1 MNSHGPLVLCSHL
14 HFHAWIIIWLSTV
27 SAIGTHFIQYLSFF
41 STSFPEIM
49 FWPFTDVCKF
59 QMIWDQ
65 KIWYLPGGFSLL
77 EKKKFCASLLPSFW
91 FTVFLL
97 PAKVRNLVF
106 IIWLLLVGI
115 DSVTDKL
122 KTTFSWMKNT
132 LFCPFESPEGWKP
145 HFRPGRT
152 RPDACSP
159 SRKWGLMAPCYSIQT
174 RWLLK
179 LKPLTNNIHKLRS

>member
-1 MNSHGPLVLCSHL
+1 MDYHLIIDSIGNRHTFYSIFKFFFNKFPRNNVLT
-14 HFHAWIIIWLSTV
+14 FHRCMQISNDLRSKDMIPPRR
-27 SAIGTHFIQYLSFF
+27 FF
-41 STSFPEIM
+41 
-49 FWPFTDVCKF
+49 
-59 QMIWDQ
+59 
-65 KIWYLPGGFSLL
+65 LAR
-77 EKKKFCASLLPSFW
+77 KKKFCASLLPSFW

-115 DSVTDKL
+115 DSVTNKL

-174 RWLLK
+174 CWLLK